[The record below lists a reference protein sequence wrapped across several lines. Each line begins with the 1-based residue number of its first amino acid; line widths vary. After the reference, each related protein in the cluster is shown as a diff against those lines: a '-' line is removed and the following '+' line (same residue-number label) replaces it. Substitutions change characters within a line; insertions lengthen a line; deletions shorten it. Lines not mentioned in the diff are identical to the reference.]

1 MRLFK
6 KVLLLLLVFISTIG
20 MTSCKDK
27 KIINKPFVNGDFIFD
42 LLEEKDELTIIGL
55 SEEGKTKETLVL
67 PTIVEGKKVTTLGY
81 VYIYPMTNGRE
92 ERIDFEGASFKNF
105 YVHSLIEKCESRV
118 GIAIYTSVSHA
129 NFYYPGFLSRDAR
142 GVFCSNTDQGYTT
155 EDAKK
160 KLLEENKNAA
170 WPTYYNSVN
179 VIYYINDGTDD
190 AFFVDDC
197 DDSKVNVIPPDPYR
211 DGYTF
216 MGWYKEKE
224 CVNEFDFENEIIPKK
239 EYDEENNYILKETNI
254 YAKWEGLK

>member
-1 MRLFK
+1 MKIIK
-6 KVLLLLLVFISTIG
+6 KILLLLLVFISTIG

-67 PTIVEGKKVTTLGY
+67 PTIVNGKKVTTLGY
-81 VYIYPMTNGRE
+81 VYIYPITNGRE

-105 YVHSLIEKCESRV
+105 YVHSLIEKCDYNV
-118 GIAIYTSVSHA
+118 GSLIRKPVYKA
-129 NFYYPGFLSRDAR
+129 NYYYPKVPKPTAKGLWCD
-142 GVFCSNTDQGYTT
+142 NLDQGYTT
-155 EDAKK
+155 ERAKRE
-160 KLLEENKNAA
+160 KLEKNPGAT
-170 WPTYYNSVN
+170 WPKYYKSVN
-179 VIYYINDGTDD
+179 VIYYMNDGTDD

-197 DDSKVNVIPPDPYR
+197 DDSKVNVIPPEPYR

-224 CVNEFDFENEIIPKK
+224 CINKFDFENEIIPEK
-239 EYDEENNYILKETNI
+239 EYDEEGNYILKENNI
-254 YAKWEGLK
+254 YARWEVLK